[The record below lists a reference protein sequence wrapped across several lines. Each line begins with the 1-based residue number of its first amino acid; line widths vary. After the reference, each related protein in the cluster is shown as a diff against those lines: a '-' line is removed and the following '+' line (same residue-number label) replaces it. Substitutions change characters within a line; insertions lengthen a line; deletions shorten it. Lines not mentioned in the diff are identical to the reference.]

1 MTSIEKKIAA
11 LQPIAEKY
19 ERSFRTHN
27 VILNEEITL
36 NLESTATGLWNSVSI
51 VMKNIDSVPK
61 SSVFLLCRC
70 KMFAAI
76 LLSLYSILKSSNEVL
91 LRSFKCFL
99 SVLKSSLDS
108 AKDFDEADGPK
119 IFIQK
124 VQEHGDTY
132 LNALNQVKTSLNEHE
147 RDILLQ
153 LTFEFCALNFEVF
166 FKDGD
171 FDTAKIYIS
180 RVNLS
185 ENVSKSFVNAELV
198 MELVRVIY
206 NTTVLLYQGEFS
218 EDTGHIQEII
228 HFLKVSQGY
237 LELPVKD
244 LKAHIDYSSIKF
256 SVSTFLVKCLLSV
269 PPESV
274 ETKLVREILHS
285 LQNEHPKKILP
296 FLLDI
301 SLLKL
306 ENPLGRDE
314 SISEILMRI
323 ITSVDISDNFDSIIS
338 CIKEFSEMNIHL
350 ALRSLDYMFMNKLEP
365 ERDHDLLEK
374 TILSR
379 FFMTTQS
386 KLLTEEEIISSL
398 VEYCNHMEKTVM
410 HTLSTQTT
418 SCVITLLWNGGK
430 KSEKNGAPDNSIQF
444 YKLILRQSISGSYVD
459 KGKVQRAL
467 LGVYLKSCQFQQ
479 AATTLAEMS
488 VADRRFPIT
497 QLLELKINLHQNDE
511 KGILK
516 NLIEIKESDDIR
528 CVDYLLFGISLC
540 KGHPEVLVKGIKLLF
555 DKLGEGG
562 DLHVVSTEDNDQPIQ
577 ILCIIR
583 YSVQVI
589 IKLLDSGDPD
599 TLFSNLDSM
608 EGLIQK
614 ALNYMRRIKLGRFLG
629 SSCQTKNDS
638 DLTNE
643 QPSVD
648 ELEWLASVAYNVT
661 VKFYNLCDKYPR
673 LSNFAKLAVELISL
687 IPYRDF
693 VFPKMFHYTYWR
705 FKCRYLSL
713 SVQKDFIID
722 QQTSMRDNAEEYN
735 LFNEEASLLLEEIM
749 QIKTNRG
756 YTSILDDI
764 QLRKL
769 DECLLE
775 ATALQWSVALSLRKP
790 SEIDSLL
797 EKSKPFRCERM
808 ECMLVNSALSSADL
822 PNKLRDDIV
831 TRILKRNLDESKVDN
846 VTLCTWLRNLLE
858 LPMGEDDPKKYQ
870 LTNLLFTKIRLGN
883 TTEGSMSDLMRYE
896 LETIATLA
904 WNCGV
909 NSIISEKMDE
919 ATKWCKA
926 SIQIARLVASGFG
939 DQLKNLWCTL
949 SSTAGI
955 TSGDIDNL

>member
-1 MTSIEKKIAA
+1 MASIEKKIAA

-27 VILNEEITL
+27 VVLNEEITL
-36 NLESTATGLWNSVSI
+36 NLESTATGLWNSVSV

-61 SSVFLLCRC
+61 NRVFLLCRC
-70 KMFAAI
+70 KMFSAI
-76 LLSLYSILKSSNEVL
+76 LLSLYSILKLSNEVL

-99 SVLKSSLDS
+99 SVLKSSLDCS
-108 AKDFDEADGPK
+108 KDFDGADGPEN
-119 IFIQK
+119 FIQK

-132 LNALNQVKTSLNEHE
+132 LSALNQVETSLNEHE

-153 LTFEFCALNFEVF
+153 LTFEFCVLNFEVF

-185 ENVSKSFVNAELV
+185 DNISRSFVNAELV

-206 NTTVLLYQGEFS
+206 NTTVLLYQGEFA
-218 EDTGHIQEII
+218 ENMGHIQEII

-244 LKAHIDYSSIKF
+244 LKAHVDYPSIKF

-269 PPESV
+269 PPNSV
-274 ETKLVREILHS
+274 ETELVREILQK
-285 LQNEHPKKILP
+285 LQNEYPKKILP
-296 FLLDI
+296 FLLNI

-306 ENPLGRDE
+306 EDLSGRDE

-350 ALRSLDYMFMNKLEP
+350 ALRSLDYMFMSKLEP
-365 ERDHDLLEK
+365 ERDHELVEK

-379 FFMTTQS
+379 FFITTQS

-430 KSEKNGAPDNSIQF
+430 KSEKKGAPDNSIQF

-467 LGVYLKSCQFQQ
+467 LGVYLKSGQFQQ
-479 AATTLAEMS
+479 AATTLEEMS

-497 QLLELKINLHQNDE
+497 QLLALKINLHQNDE
-511 KGILK
+511 KEILK
-516 NLIEIKESDDIR
+516 NIIEIKESGDTK

-540 KGHPEVLVKGIKLLF
+540 KDHPEVLVKGIKLLF
-555 DKLGEGG
+555 DKLSEGG
-562 DLHVVSTEDNDQPIQ
+562 DVHAASTEDCDQPVQ

-583 YSVQVI
+583 YAVQVI
-589 IKLLDSGDPD
+589 VKLLDGDD
-599 TLFSNLDSM
+599 SALFSNLDSM

-614 ALNYMRRIKLGRFLG
+614 ALEYMRKIKLGKSLTNNY
-629 SSCQTKNDS
+629 QTKNDS

-661 VKFYNLCDKYPR
+661 VKFYNSGGKYPR
-673 LSNFAKLAVELISL
+673 LSNFAKLAVELINL

-705 FKCRYLSL
+705 FKCSCLSL
-713 SVQKDFIID
+713 SVEKDLIID
-722 QQTSMRDNAEEYN
+722 QQMSMRDNAEEYRSLN
-735 LFNEEASLLLEEIM
+735 KEASLLLEEIV
-749 QIKTNRG
+749 QIKTNRE
-756 YTSILDDI
+756 YTSQLDDI

-769 DECLLE
+769 DDCLLE
-775 ATALQWSVALSLRKP
+775 ATTLQWSVVLSLREP
-790 SEIDSLL
+790 SKINGLL
-797 EKSKPFRCERM
+797 EKSKLFRCEKM
-808 ECMLVNSALSSADL
+808 ECMLISSVLSSVDL
-822 PNKLRDDIV
+822 PNKLRDDIL
-831 TRILKRNLDESKVDN
+831 TGILKRNLEESRVDN
-846 VTLCTWLRNLLE
+846 ATLCTWLRNLLE
-858 LPMGEDDPKKYQ
+858 LPMSEDDPKKYQ
-870 LTNLLFTKIRLGN
+870 LTILLFTKIRLDN
-883 TTEGSMSDLMRYE
+883 TTRESISDVMRYE

-909 NSIISEKMDE
+909 NSIISEKRDE

-926 SIQIARLVASGFG
+926 SIEIARLVGSGFG

-955 TSGDIDNL
+955 TSVDIDNL